1 MFIFFSI
8 LTKLIKYKNI
18 SAES

>member
-18 SAES
+18 SAE